1 MSADVIIE
9 RVVRVTPLGLRF
21 WDAVTNA
28 AVGQGLTVEAYPQG
42 QPFQRVASFL
52 TIGGFHAFR
61 NLPGMHDIESGQVAL
76 GAAIGRPFVI
86 EVSDPT
92 LRRFLPFSITTDLP
106 VQGLFPW
113 LVGPTASPLGSPPGS
128 PPVPLFSLP
137 SRPVPTGMAAVRAD
151 LWDAVA
157 DTAANGALLEVS
169 APGVPATVGMADEQ
183 GRVMVVLPYPEPP
196 PPLLSHGS
204 PLSGSGPLSQ
214 QAWPVRLRVCYEPRP
229 TADFPDLSR
238 ALRQQPANLQ
248 VSLGTNQ
255 AFMDTTFRF
264 GQDLI
269 AQTQNAPLSRL
280 YVTATAASPP

>member
-1 MSADVIIE
+1 MSTDVILE
-9 RVVRVTPLGLRF
+9 SVVRVTPLGLRF

-28 AVGQGLTVEAYPQG
+28 AIGQGLTVDAYPAG

-61 NLPGMHDIESGQVAL
+61 NLPGMYAVESGQVAL

-86 EVSDPT
+86 EVSDPA
-92 LRRFLPFSITTDLP
+92 LRRFLPFSIATDLP

-113 LVGPTASPLGSPPGS
+113 LVGPTASPLGSPPGA

-169 APGVPATVGMADEQ
+169 APGLPVTLGLADEQ
-183 GRVMVVLPYPEPP
+183 GRVLVVLPYPEPP
-196 PPLLSHGS
+196 TPPLTPGS
-204 PLSGSGPLSQ
+204 PLSGPGPLNQ
-214 QAWPVRLRVCYEPRP
+214 QTWPVRLRVLYEPRP
-229 TADFPDLSR
+229 SADFPDLSR
-238 ALRQQPANLQ
+238 AMLQRPAQ
-248 VSLGTNQ
+248 VQATLAINQ
-255 AFMDTTFRF
+255 VFMDTTLRF

-269 AQTQNAPLSRL
+269 AQTQNAPFSRL